1 MDVDGDKTFYTLTMA
16 RVYADQG
23 QYEEAARIYRYLLD
37 QTPDRK
43 DLREAL
49 DAVTA
54 MLPETSEPLQDL
66 AGLVETV
73 GAADFSDKMNCGA
86 FGRFVSNR
94 PAGTIEWLCGENCLA
109 KEWKWAHC
117 EGRNINMLGY
127 PLPSACW
134 C

>member
-1 MDVDGDKTFYTLTMA
+1 MDVDGEKTFYTLTMA

-54 MLPETSEPLQDL
+54 MLPETAEPLQDL
-66 AGLVETV
+66 AGLVERWV
-73 GAADFSDKMNCGA
+73 RLIFRQNELR
-86 FGRFVSNR
+86 RFQQIR
-94 PAGTIEWLCGENCLA
+94 IQTTGGDD
-109 KEWKWAHC
+109 
-117 EGRNINMLGY
+117 
-127 PLPSACW
+127 
-134 C
+134 